1 MLQIYAS
8 AFKRVLK
15 SSFRYLR
22 TQHSIGLPVSMTM
35 KKIGLI
41 LLPVFFF
48 SACSNNK
55 NIPDV
60 SGIKVEV
67 PVERFDRNFFAID
80 TNDIANGLRKVQQQ
94 HPDFYPDF
102 MRELLG
108 VSGSDTITVS
118 VTREFLRGYLPVYK
132 ELQEKYKNA
141 EWLQKDLEKA
151 FQFVK
156 YYFPGY
162 KTGKAIIFL
171 GPFDAPG
178 TALTKTG
185 LAIGLQQ
192 YAGKDFPVYQSSEG
206 QMLFPAYISRRF
218 EPQYIIPNC
227 MKAVVVDLFPD
238 KSGGKGLIEQMIEKG
253 KQWWLVDKFLPETA
267 DSNKTGYTQ
276 NQLAFCKK
284 NEGLIWQSIINDEKD
299 LYTTEPAAVQTYIGD
314 APFTQT
320 MGENS
325 PGNIGSWIGWQIVKR
340 FAEKNS
346 SMKVEEIMKTDPKT
360 IFDEAKYKPK

>member
-1 MLQIYAS
+1 LKYIL
-8 AFKRVLK
+8 AFKRLLQ

-22 TQHSIGLPVSMTM
+22 TQHFAFLPVSMTM
-35 KKIGLI
+35 KKTGLI
-41 LLPVFFF
+41 LLTVLVF

-67 PVERFDRNFFAID
+67 PVERFDQHFFAID
-80 TNDIANGLRKVQQQ
+80 TNDIASDLKKLQQQ

-108 VSGSDTITVS
+108 VSGADTTTVS
-118 VTREFLRGYLPVYK
+118 VTRAFLRSYLPVYK
-132 ELQEKYKNA
+132 ELQEKYRNV
-141 EWLQKDLEKA
+141 EWLQKDLQKA

-162 KTGKAIIFL
+162 KTGKAVIFL

-178 TALTKTG
+178 TALTKAG

-218 EPQYIIPNC
+218 EPHYIVPNC
-227 MKAVVVDLFPD
+227 MKAVAVDLFPD
-238 KSGGKGLIEQMIEKG
+238 KSAGKSLIEQMIEKG
-253 KQWWLVDKFLPETA
+253 KQWWLLDKFLPQYT
-267 DSNKTGYTQ
+267 DSVKTGYTQ
-276 NQLAFCKK
+276 NQLEFCKR

-299 LYTTEPAAVQTYIGD
+299 LYTTEPTAIQTYIGD

-325 PGNIGSWIGWQIVKR
+325 PGNIGPWLGWQIVKK
-340 FAEKNS
+340 FAGKNS
-346 SMKVEEIMKTDPKT
+346 SLTIEEIMKTDPKT
-360 IFDEAKYKPK
+360 IFDVAKYKPK